1 MGLFS
6 KKKRVS
12 TATQTLSLLA
22 DTPDVVQ
29 QSVTYSV
36 LTGSDVSTD
45 MMNTMLG
52 LFKHKVARYYRYG
65 RDHFTNGLPEGTI
78 TGTAINETALLSV
91 LDTVTPTLTGYLTV
105 YTSRLD
111 GGYDEVFHASEWMRT
126 NTQWDPDTNVLPAD
140 NPFST
145 QPVTWLPDLT
155 AIVSAAQL
163 SVTAYTGVD
172 PTINHITINIT
183 PKYSPDESKY
193 YYYVTYNEYDSSD
206 SKVGYSWYWTYI
218 LGEGTYPTLDTVDT
232 GTIDQQYLPIVPLR
246 INNVSLTDEAHMDT
260 PLYKTSKALL
270 NRIDLK
276 IGALDKG
283 VNDNPDIKE
292 VDHAY
297 VLFGVDVKQ
306 DTADVNEYLFKYFN
320 QLVDVSLYTQ
330 ADYLEWEAS
339 ATKTSP
345 PSTNQIKISD
355 GTYNSTLN
363 YYYAVKQDVV
373 GNFGK
378 VGSYRKFINP
388 DQGTIS
394 APGYDYESVDN
405 QIIVDHQVT
414 DTLYQRI
421 TIAGVSQTV
430 KIYAGANHVIT
441 LSSAESEVILV
452 PLLVS
457 ILDTMKPLVANT
469 LAYHSMKIVFQSY
482 VIKYLKWYQT
492 MLFTF
497 IIIVVTIVIS
507 VIFPPSSPFLAK
519 LAAAYAAGAVALMI
533 FIAQTIAVSLAIHYG
548 FKYVASKVGAEFAAI
563 LAAIALVYG
572 MSSYSN
578 MNLPYADSVLSVTT
592 PMYQAINAEQQAEIK
607 ELQNDY
613 SGFMN
618 EYKKQQKEMEDRWKE
633 LQPPFQ
639 LDPLQFYVDT
649 DMPIFESP
657 SQYIARKSTT
667 NVADITGYAAI
678 QSYFD
683 NQLSLT

>member
-12 TATQTLSLLA
+12 TATKTLSLIE
-22 DTPDVVQ
+22 DTPDVIK
-29 QSVTYSV
+29 QSVNYSV
-36 LTGSDVSTD
+36 LGKSDVATD

-52 LFKHKVARYYRYG
+52 LFKRKVASYYQYG
-65 RDHFTNGLPEGTI
+65 KDHFTNGLPEGTI

-91 LDTVTPTLTGYLTV
+91 LDTVTPTLTGYLMV

-126 NTQWDPDTNVLPAD
+126 NTQWNPDTNVLPVG

-155 AIVSAAQL
+155 TIVSGAQL
-163 SVTAYTGVD
+163 SVTAYTGID
-172 PTINHITINIT
+172 PAINHVTINIT
-183 PKYSPDESKY
+183 PKYLPNESEY
-193 YYYVTYNEYDSSD
+193 YYYVVYNEYDSSD
-206 SKVGYSWYWTYI
+206 NKVGYSWYWTYI

-232 GTIDQQYLPIVPLR
+232 GIIDHQYLPIVPLR

-260 PLYKTSKALL
+260 PLYKTSRALL
-270 NRIDLK
+270 SRVGLK
-276 IGALDKG
+276 IRELDKG
-283 VNDNPDIKE
+283 INDNPDIKE

-297 VLFGVDVKQ
+297 VVFGVDVKQ
-306 DTADVNEYLFKYFN
+306 DTADVNEYLFKYLN
-320 QLVDVSLYTQ
+320 QLIDVSLYTQ
-330 ADYLEWEAS
+330 TDYLEWEAS
-339 ATKTSP
+339 TTKTSP
-345 PSTNQIKISD
+345 PSTNKIKISD
-355 GTYNSTLN
+355 GTYSSTLN
-363 YYYAVKQDVV
+363 YYYVVKQDVV

-388 DQGTIS
+388 NQGTVS
-394 APGYDYESVDN
+394 APGYDYESVAN

-430 KIYAGANHVIT
+430 NIYAGANHIIT
-441 LSSAESEVILV
+441 LSSAEGEVILV
-452 PLLVS
+452 PLLLS

-482 VIKYLKWYQT
+482 VITYLKWYQT
-492 MLFTF
+492 SFFRM
-497 IIIVVTIVIS
+497 VTIVIAVAIS
-507 VIFPPSSPFLAK
+507 IYTGGTGSFVTSLT
-519 LAAAYAAGAVALMI
+519 AAAAAGVTALGV
-533 FIAQTIAVSLAIHYG
+533 FIVQTIVVSLAIQYG
-548 FKYVASKVGAEFAAI
+548 FRFVASKIGLEFASI

-578 MNLPYADSVLSVTT
+578 LNLPYADNILSVTT

-613 SGFMN
+613 SGFMD
-618 EYKKQQKEMEDRWKE
+618 EYKKQQKEMEDKWKE
-633 LQPPFQ
+633 LQPPFK

-649 DMPIFESP
+649 DMSIFESP